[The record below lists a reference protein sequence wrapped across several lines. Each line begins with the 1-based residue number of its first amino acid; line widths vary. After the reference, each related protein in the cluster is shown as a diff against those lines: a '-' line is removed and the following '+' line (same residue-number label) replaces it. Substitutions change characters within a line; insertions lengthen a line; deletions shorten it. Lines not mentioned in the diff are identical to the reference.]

1 MERVYRKFAIVLTVA
16 SIAAAGAALAQTT
29 DETENGS
36 DGDSDHMQAAVIVAT
51 QLRAQGYQC
60 DDPHKAEPD
69 SSDTTPGEQAWIVT
83 CDNATYRVKLVPD
96 QAAKVEQ
103 ID

>member
-1 MERVYRKFAIVLTVA
+1 M
-16 SIAAAGAALAQTT
+16 
-29 DETENGS
+29 
-36 DGDSDHMQAAVIVAT
+36 IVAT
-51 QLRAQGYQC
+51 QLRSQGYDC
-60 DDPHKAEPD
+60 VDPHKAER
-69 SSDTTPGEQAWIVT
+69 DTSASTPGEEAWIVT

>member
-1 MERVYRKFAIVLTVA
+1 MPRYSHRLLLLAVA
-16 SIAAAGAALAQTT
+16 GSVAVAGLAAAQSDDDVEAA
-29 DETENGS
+29 E
-36 DGDSDHMQAAVIVAT
+36 IVAT
-51 QLRAQGYQC
+51 QLRAQGYDC
-60 DDPHKAEPD
+60 VDPHKAERDTGD
-69 SSDTTPGEQAWIVT
+69 STPGEEAWIVT

>member
-1 MERVYRKFAIVLTVA
+1 MKRNYRKFAIALSVA

-29 DETENGS
+29 DETENGNG
-36 DGDSDHMQAAVIVAT
+36 DDSDHMQAAVIVAT
-51 QLRAQGYQC
+51 QLRAQGYKC

-96 QAAKVEQ
+96 QAAKVDQ